1 MRLTLNVDHIAT
13 LRNARGEEQPD
24 PVTAAL
30 IAEQA
35 GVDGIVVHLRE
46 DRRHISERDVRLLR
60 ELITTKLDLE
70 MAATEEI
77 IKIACD
83 VGPELATIVP
93 EKRQELTTEGG
104 INVIDNVTLLKDT
117 IRELHNS
124 NIEVSLFIEPDLN
137 HIDVAAEIETD
148 LIEIHTGVFANAL
161 SEEEQ
166 FDELERIRIGSK
178 HAKKLG
184 LGVNAGH
191 GLNYQNIKIFRELT
205 DIDEVSIGHSI
216 IARAV
221 VVGIKEATQEM
232 IRFLRFDYYLKLI
245 FAAT

>member
-1 MRLTLNVDHIAT
+1 MRFSLNIDHIAT

-46 DRRHISERDVRLLR
+46 DRRHINERDVRLLR

-83 VGPELATIVP
+83 IGPELSTIVP
-93 EKRQELTTEGG
+93 EHRKELTTEGG
-104 INVIDNVTLLKDT
+104 INVIDNISHLKDT
-117 IRELHNS
+117 IKELHGS
-124 NIEVSLFIEPDLN
+124 DILVSLFIEPN
-137 HIDVAAEIETD
+137 TSQIDAAAEIESD
-148 LIEIHTGVFANAL
+148 FIEIHTGVFANAQN
-161 SEEEQ
+161 EEEQ
-166 FDELERIRIGSK
+166 FDELDKIRTSVK

-191 GLNYQNIKIFRELT
+191 GLDYRNIKIFREVP
-205 DIDEVSIGHSI
+205 DIDEVSIGYAV

-221 VVGIKEATQEM
+221 FVGLKEAIQEM
-232 IRFLRFDYYLKLI
+232 RRLFR
-245 FAAT
+245 

>member
-1 MRLTLNVDHIAT
+1 MRLALNIDHIAT
-13 LRNARGEEQPD
+13 LRNARGETQPD

-46 DRRHISERDVRLLR
+46 DRRHINERDVRLLR
-60 ELITTKLDLE
+60 ELLTTKLDLE

-83 VGPELATIVP
+83 IGPELATIVP

-104 INVIDNVTLLKDT
+104 INVIDNIDLLKQT
-117 IRELHNS
+117 IKDLHKY
-124 NIEVSLFIEPDLN
+124 NIEVSLFIEPDLH
-137 HIDVAAEIETD
+137 HIDASSEIESD
-148 LIEIHTGVFANAL
+148 FIEIHTGIFANAL

-166 FDELERIRIGSK
+166 FDELDRIRTAVK

-191 GLNYQNIKIFRELT
+191 GLNYQNIKIFRELS
-205 DIDEVSIGHSI
+205 DVDEVSIGHSI
-216 IARAV
+216 IARSLF
-221 VVGIKEATQEM
+221 VGIKEAVKEM
-232 IRFLRFDYYLKLI
+232 NDLI
-245 FAAT
+245 KFG

>member
-1 MRLTLNVDHIAT
+1 MRFALNIDHIAT
-13 LRNARGEEQPD
+13 LRNARGEIQPD
-24 PVTAAL
+24 PVVAAM

-35 GVDGIVVHLRE
+35 GIDGIVVHLRE
-46 DRRHISERDVRLLR
+46 DRRHINERDVRLLR

-83 VGPELATIVP
+83 VVPELATIVP
-93 EKRQELTTEGG
+93 EKRLELTTEGG
-104 INVIDNVTLLKDT
+104 INVIDNITLLKDT
-117 IRELHNS
+117 IHTLHRFD
-124 NIEVSLFIEPDLN
+124 IEVSLFIEPEIEQ
-137 HIDVAAEIETD
+137 IDASAEINTD
-148 LIEIHTGVFANAL
+148 FVELHTGVFSNAL

-166 FDELERIRIGSK
+166 FDELEKIRLGAK

-191 GLNYQNIKIFRELT
+191 GLNYQNMKSFRELT

-216 IARAV
+216 LARAV
-221 VVGIKEATQEM
+221 MVGLDRAVREM
-232 IRFLRFDYYLKLI
+232 FDIIHGK
-245 FAAT
+245 

>member
-1 MRLTLNVDHIAT
+1 MRFSLNVDHVAV
-13 LRNARGEEQPD
+13 LRNARGETQPD

-30 IAEQA
+30 LAEQA

-46 DRRHISERDVRLLR
+46 DRRHVNERDVRLLR
-60 ELITTKLDLE
+60 ELLTTKLDLE
-70 MAATEEI
+70 MAATDEI

-83 VGPELATIVP
+83 IVPELATIVP

-104 INVIDNVTLLKDT
+104 ISVIDNVTMLKSAIID
-117 IRELHNS
+117 LHNADV
-124 NIEVSLFIEPDLN
+124 EVSLFIEPD
-137 HIDVAAEIETD
+137 IDQIDAAAEISSD
-148 LIEIHTGVFANAL
+148 YIEIHTGVFANAV

-166 FDELERIRIGSK
+166 FDELEKIRLAAK

-205 DIDEVSIGHSI
+205 DIDEVSIGQAV

-221 VVGIKEATQEM
+221 FIGLNEAIREM
-232 IRFLRFDYYLKLI
+232 IKLVR
-245 FAAT
+245 

>member
-1 MRLTLNVDHIAT
+1 MRFSLNVDHVAV
-13 LRNARGEEQPD
+13 LRNARGEIQPD

-30 IAEQA
+30 LAEQA

-46 DRRHISERDVRLLR
+46 DRRHVNERDVRLLR
-60 ELITTKLDLE
+60 ELITTRLDLE
-70 MAATEEI
+70 MAATDEI

-83 VGPELATIVP
+83 VVPELATIVP

-104 INVIDNVTLLKDT
+104 ISVIDNITRLKSAIID
-117 IRELHNS
+117 LHNADV
-124 NIEVSLFIEPDLN
+124 EVSLFIEPD
-137 HIDVAAEIETD
+137 IDQIDAAAEISSD
-148 LIEIHTGVFANAL
+148 YIEIHTGVFANAV

-166 FDELERIRIGSK
+166 FDDLEKIRLAAK

-205 DIDEVSIGHSI
+205 DIDEVSIGQAV

-221 VVGIKEATQEM
+221 FIGLNEAIREM
-232 IRFLRFDYYLKLI
+232 IKLVR
-245 FAAT
+245 

>member
-13 LRNARGEEQPD
+13 LRNARGEDQPD
-24 PVTAAL
+24 PVTTAL
-30 IAEQA
+30 IAEEA
-35 GVDGIVVHLRE
+35 GVDGVVVHLRE
-46 DRRHISERDVRLLR
+46 DRRHITERDVRLLR
-60 ELITTKLDLE
+60 ELVKTKLDLE
-70 MAATEEI
+70 MAANEEI

-83 VGPELATIVP
+83 VGPELATLVP

-104 INVIDNVTLLKDT
+104 LNVIDNISLIKDT
-117 IRELHNS
+117 ITELHNS
-124 NIEVSLFIEPDLN
+124 DIDVSLFIEPELTQ
-137 HIDVAAEIETD
+137 IDTAAEID
-148 LIEIHTGVFANAL
+148 ADIIEIHTGIFANAV

-166 FDELERIRIGSK
+166 FDELERIRAAVI

-191 GLNYQNIKIFRELT
+191 GLNYQNIKIFREVP

-221 VVGIKEATQEM
+221 TVGIKEAVQEM
-232 IRFLRFDYYLKLI
+232 IRLI
-245 FAAT
+245 K

>member
-1 MRLTLNVDHIAT
+1 MRFTLNIDHVAT
-13 LRNARGEEQPD
+13 LRNARGEAQPD

-35 GVDGIVVHLRE
+35 GVDGIVFHLRE
-46 DRRHISERDVRLLR
+46 DRRHINERDVRLLR
-60 ELITTKLDLE
+60 ELVTTKLDFE
-70 MAATEEI
+70 MAAVPEI

-83 VGPELATIVP
+83 VGPELATLVP

-104 INVIDNVTLLKDT
+104 LNVIDNVTL
-117 IRELHNS
+117 IRETIKELNDAD
-124 NIEVSLFIEPDLN
+124 IAVSIFTEPDIPQ
-137 HIDVAAEIETD
+137 IDASAEVGAD
-148 LIEIHTGVFANAL
+148 FVEIHTGVFANAL

-166 FDELERIRIGSK
+166 FDELERIRGAAK

-191 GLNYQNIKIFRELT
+191 GLNYQNIKIFREL
-205 DIDEVSIGHSI
+205 DDVDEVSIGHSI

-221 VVGIKEATQEM
+221 IVGIDEAVKEM
-232 IRFLRFDYYLKLI
+232 IRLI
-245 FAAT
+245 RK

>member
-1 MRLTLNVDHIAT
+1 MRFSLNVDHIAV
-13 LRNARGEEQPD
+13 LRNARGEVQPD

-30 IAEQA
+30 LAEQA

-46 DRRHISERDVRLLR
+46 DRRHVNERDVRLLR
-60 ELITTKLDLE
+60 ELINTKLDLE

-83 VGPELATIVP
+83 IVPELATIVP

-104 INVIDNVTLLKDT
+104 ISVIDNITLLKSAIKD
-117 IRELHNS
+117 LHS
-124 NIEVSLFIEPDLN
+124 SDVEVSLFIEPDLN
-137 HIDVAAEIETD
+137 QIDAAAEID
-148 LIEIHTGVFANAL
+148 SDYIEIHTGVFANAV

-166 FDELERIRIGSK
+166 FDELEKIRLAAK

-205 DIDEVSIGHSI
+205 DIDEVSIGQAI

-221 VVGIKEATQEM
+221 FIGLNEAIREM
-232 IRFLRFDYYLKLI
+232 IRLI
-245 FAAT
+245 R